1 MNPSNVQTTA
11 ECAKCGATRP
21 LDIANSSPRPACP
34 ECGATAVSFGVSA
47 VIQLSTEVSVSAS
60 LEPGDQSLG
69 WTRRWERTQSRLPAL
84 LAPHTEHLTGEAI
97 KEARDD
103 LFAFFMQTYHI
114 KDALKVEATSLGLDK
129 KEIENAVNADPDLR
143 LLGGL
148 ANLAKHHGKGRDAD
162 APEIIRTCGTS
173 GDTGGGWRLDVT
185 IRRSGEDLDAL
196 QIARSAVDAWR
207 GLLSG
212 WGLI

>member
-1 MNPSNVQTTA
+1 MIQAALRRPPRAPSAAPPGRSISPTPPPGRLAPTAGQRPFRRGRNVGSDQHD
-11 ECAKCGATRP
+11 GIDFR
-21 LDIANSSPRPACP
+21 
-34 ECGATAVSFGVSA
+34 
-47 VIQLSTEVSVSAS
+47 S
-60 LEPGDQSLG
+60 LKPGDQSLG
-69 WTRRWERTQSRLPAL
+69 WARRWERAQSRLPAL
-84 LAPHTEHLTGEAI
+84 LTPHTEDLSGEAV
-97 KEARDD
+97 KDARDD

-114 KDALKVEATSLGLDK
+114 KDALKVEATSLGIDK
-129 KEIENAVNADPDLR
+129 KEVESAVNADPDLR

-162 APEIIRTCGTS
+162 APEIIRTRGTS

-185 IRRSGEDLDAL
+185 IRRSGEDLDGL
-196 QIARSAVDAWR
+196 QIAQSAVDAWR